1 MTKRERLDR
10 LMRAA
15 EKLQYQGMYPLRT
28 GIHSCFVTAR
38 FCECGD
44 EYAEF
49 VGVDAFDPAFREYS
63 EQTQLTR
70 QLAVLMYR
78 EAVKRGE
85 A

>member
-15 EKLQYQGMYPLRT
+15 EYMGPYMSVHYVSVFLGDDESNAYADRM
-28 GIHSCFVTAR
+28 GIRFSTA
-38 FCECGD
+38 FIQINED
-44 EYAEF
+44 QAT
-49 VGVDAFDPAFREYS
+49 VA
-63 EQTQLTR
+63 R

>member
-15 EKLQYQGMYPLRT
+15 EMLEFTSSSLTWCSCPAVRT
-28 GIHSCFVTAR
+28 CAGTNERDKYSK
-38 FCECGD
+38 
-44 EYAEF
+44 F
-49 VGVDAFDPAFREYS
+49 VGVSANAAALDDLT
-63 EQTQLTR
+63 EQTQLAR

-85 A
+85 V